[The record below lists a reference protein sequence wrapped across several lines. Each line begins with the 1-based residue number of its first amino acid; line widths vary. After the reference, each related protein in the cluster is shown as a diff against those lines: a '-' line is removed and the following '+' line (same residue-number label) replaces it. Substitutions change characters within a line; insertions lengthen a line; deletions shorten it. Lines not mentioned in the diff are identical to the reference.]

1 MSRLHLRVAA
11 LGNTVRP
18 DVSGSQ
24 LLSDLAMPTQRRV
37 FALALG
43 TVLLAT
49 ACSKPKPAAAPTPA
63 PAASNPTSGGSA
75 PAPST
80 SAPTGTN
87 NTNASAIAAA
97 MATLTGAV
105 YFEYDQDALSSEAQA
120 LLDRKLA
127 VLVANPG
134 VGIRLTGHADERGS
148 DEYNLALGQRRAA
161 TVKRYLTDRG
171 LSDTRVGVVSMGEE
185 RPACAD
191 SADEGCWRRNRRAEV
206 EVSSGSIT
214 APPRG

>member
-1 MSRLHLRVAA
+1 
-11 LGNTVRP
+11 
-18 DVSGSQ
+18 
-24 LLSDLAMPTQRRV
+24 MPTSRRV
-37 FALALG
+37 FTLVIGSA
-43 TVLLAT
+43 LLAA
-49 ACSKPKPAAAPTPA
+49 ACSKPKPAVNPTPA
-63 PAASNPTSGGSA
+63 PAACNPTSGASA

-80 SAPTGTN
+80 SAPAATN
-87 NTNASAIAAA
+87 NGNASAIAAA
-97 MATLTGAV
+97 LATLTGAV

-120 LLDRKLA
+120 QLDRKLA

-171 LSDTRVGVVSMGEE
+171 LSESRVGVVSMGEE
-185 RPACAD
+185 RPACSDAAEE
-191 SADEGCWRRNRRAEV
+191 SCWRRNRRAEV
-206 EVSSGSIT
+206 EISSGSIT

>member
-1 MSRLHLRVAA
+1 
-11 LGNTVRP
+11 
-18 DVSGSQ
+18 
-24 LLSDLAMPTQRRV
+24 MPTPRRV
-37 FALALG
+37 FTLVIG
-43 TVLLAT
+43 TVLLAA
-49 ACSKPKPAAAPTPA
+49 ACKPKTPAATAPA
-63 PAASNPTSGGSA
+63 PATSNPTSAPSSA

-80 SAPTGTN
+80 SAPAPTN
-87 NTNASAIAAA
+87 NGNASAIAAA
-97 MATLTGAV
+97 LATLTGAV

-171 LSDTRVGVVSMGEE
+171 LAESRVGVVSMGEE
-185 RPACAD
+185 RPACSDA
-191 SADEGCWRRNRRAEV
+191 AEEGCWRRNRRAEV

>member
-1 MSRLHLRVAA
+1 
-11 LGNTVRP
+11 
-18 DVSGSQ
+18 
-24 LLSDLAMPTQRRV
+24 MPTPRRV
-37 FALALG
+37 FALAIG
-43 TVLLAT
+43 SALLAA
-49 ACSKPKPAAAPTPA
+49 ACSKPKPAVTPTPA
-63 PAASNPTSGGSA
+63 PATSNPAPSGSA

-80 SAPTGTN
+80 SAPAATN
-87 NTNASAIAAA
+87 NANASAIAAA
-97 MATLTGAV
+97 LATLTGAV

-134 VGIRLTGHADERGS
+134 VGIRLTGHADELGS

-171 LSDTRVGVVSMGEE
+171 LSDARVGVVSMGEE
-185 RPACAD
+185 RPACTDGAE
-191 SADEGCWRRNRRAEV
+191 EGCWRRNRRAEV

-214 APPRG
+214 APPR